1 MAITTVRYPYTF
13 DSETVFSVFT
23 RKDFIEQKYASVGA
37 ENLNFIEY
45 GEKEGTFIIHTT
57 RDISANI
64 PGFAKKFLNPTT
76 TIIQKEVWT
85 LTDDPTKKG
94 VVEVQ
99 AKGLPMQMKGDIIL
113 QPTNDG
119 SENVLTYEIKVSIP
133 LVGGKL
139 ASFLDGEG
147 RKTGDKEYE
156 FAVQFLNQLKK

>member
-1 MAITTVRYPYTF
+1 MATTTVTYPYSF
-13 DSETVFSVFT
+13 DSEKVFGVFT

-37 ENLNFIEY
+37 VNLEFIEY
-45 GEKEGTFIIHTT
+45 GEKDGTFIIHTK
-57 RDISANI
+57 RDIIADI
-64 PGFAKKFLNPTT
+64 PGFAKKFLSPTT

-99 AKGLPMQMKGDIIL
+99 AKGLPMQMKGNILL
-113 QPTNDG
+113 QPTNNG
-119 SENVLTYEIKVSIP
+119 SENVLIYEIKVNIP

-156 FAVQFLNQLKK
+156 FALDFLNKMQ

>member
-1 MAITTVRYPYTF
+1 MAITTVRYPYSF
-13 DSETVFSVFT
+13 NSETVFAVFT

-37 ENLNFIEY
+37 TNLQFIDY
-45 GEKEGTFIIHTT
+45 GEKEGTFVIHTT
-57 RDISANI
+57 RDISADL

-76 TIIQKEVWT
+76 TIVQKEVWT

-99 AKGLPMQMKGDIIL
+99 AKGLPMQMTGDIIL
-113 QPTNDG
+113 KPTNDG
-119 SENVLTYEIKVSIP
+119 SENILNYEIKVNIP

-147 RKTGDKEYE
+147 RKTGDQEYE
-156 FAVQFLNQLKK
+156 FAVKFLNQIEA